1 MADLTDLVT
10 ANRTAITRLQRGNH
24 RESARRPTSSQPRP
38 VGVVDTGGSP
48 KAGSVVPPRRRGKP
62 RSEFRGPRALAD
74 YPRSL

>member
-24 RESARRPTSSQPRP
+24 RESARRPTSSQTRP
-38 VGVVDTGGSP
+38 VGVVDTDGSP
-48 KAGSVVPPRRRGKP
+48 EAGSVVPPRRRGKP
-62 RSEFRGPRALAD
+62 PSESRGPRALAD